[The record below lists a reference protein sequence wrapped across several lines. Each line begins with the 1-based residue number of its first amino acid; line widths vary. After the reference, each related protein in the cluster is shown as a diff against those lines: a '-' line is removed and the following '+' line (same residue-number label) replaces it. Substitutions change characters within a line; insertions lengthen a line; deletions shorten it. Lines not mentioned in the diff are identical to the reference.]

1 MMKRI
6 AFAVAIVA
14 LVATAG
20 FAQGPPA
27 PQAPMAPPVPP
38 GMGPGMGMMPG
49 GTTALAVYEGNIYVL
64 DGNMLRRFSA
74 NMTEVSA
81 IELDIAPEGPMGG
94 MMGPGMGQQ
103 AGPGP
108 RARGGMG
115 QGQGQQGGRMGQG
128 MMGQGRQMG
137 GMMQGQGMMG
147 RGMMMGGAGGPQL
160 AADSTGVY
168 LLHHDTLTRYD
179 HNLNEMTSK
188 EILQRPRMMHQGMG
202 GQGMMQGQRPRGGM
216 QAGEG
221 RHMGGMGQGRGGQH
235 APIAATRSLDGGEVT
250 LGYLPTPLTTG
261 QVDFRIHVK
270 DIEGDYDEDANASA
284 FLYPSG
290 NVAAGRTMR
299 LQSHRDGR
307 FMGMATILSAG
318 PWELAVRISRPGM
331 ADAKVYFPLDVAPG

>member
-1 MMKRI
+1 
-6 AFAVAIVA
+6 
-14 LVATAG
+14 
-20 FAQGPPA
+20 
-27 PQAPMAPPVPP
+27 
-38 GMGPGMGMMPG
+38 
-49 GTTALAVYEGNIYVL
+49 
-64 DGNMLRRFSA
+64 
-74 NMTEVSA
+74 
-81 IELDIAPEGPMGG
+81 
-94 MMGPGMGQQ
+94 MGQ
-103 AGPGP
+103 
-108 RARGGMG
+108 
-115 QGQGQQGGRMGQG
+115 
-128 MMGQGRQMG
+128 

-168 LLHHDTLTRYD
+168 LLHHGTLTRYD

-202 GQGMMQGQRPRGGM
+202 GQGMMQGQRGGMGQGRGGQGMMQGQRPRGGM
-216 QAGEG
+216 QAGQG

-270 DIEGDYDEDANASA
+270 DIEGDYDEDATVSA

-307 FMGMATILSAG
+307 FLGMATILSAG
-318 PWELAVRISRPGM
+318 PWELAVRVSRPGM